1 MGVKN
6 NNTDIGVRTQQ
17 VLSVKMLKLVN
28 DPCFGKKY
36 EQHCQ
41 CEQCWI
47 KPSCLVCFRNRK

>member
-1 MGVKN
+1 MGVK
-6 NNTDIGVRTQQ
+6 DIIEVKTAD
-17 VLSVKMLKLVN
+17 LSAVKMVKLVK